1 MIDHARLIK
10 ECQDAG
16 LPIGGSTFAPAGSV
30 NDGVFTYHVR
40 AEGTIRL
47 DWEVAP
53 TAGQITTANTVV
65 QNYDASVG
73 ADLAYERSLAVGLVV
88 NTERLYKVLRGVLL
102 AAVEEV
108 NLMRQRDAAWK
119 TAVANATSLANLKV
133 LIAALPD
140 LPDRTAAQAKTAV
153 VNKINSGDAD

>member
-1 MIDHARLIK
+1 MAIWARCNVSNQLY
-10 ECQDAG
+10 AG
-16 LPIGGSTFAPAGSV
+16 CRQGIQQFDDDVELVEMPTVDPPWLYDVATKTAIADTVTALA
-30 NDGVFTYHVR
+30 DLR
-40 AEGTIRL
+40 AQA
-47 DWEVAP
+47 VS
-53 TAGQITTANTVV
+53 TAGDTGSNA
-65 QNYDASVG
+65 
-73 ADLAYERSLAVGLVV
+73 
-88 NTERLYKVLRGVLL
+88 KVLRGVLL

>member
-30 NDGVFTYHVR
+30 NDGEFTYHVR

-65 QNYDASVG
+65 QNYDASAA
-73 ADLAYERSLAVGLVV
+73 ADLAYERSLAAGLVV
-88 NTERLYKVLRGVLL
+88 NTERLYRVLRGILL
-102 AAVEEV
+102 AAIDEI
-108 NLMRQRDAAWK
+108 NLLRQRDRDRAAD
-119 TAVANATSLANLKV
+119 VAAATSLADLKTRWAAR
-133 LIAALPD
+133 AALT
-140 LPDRTAAQAKTAV
+140 DRTAAQAKTAV